1 MRAIVIAF
9 AFLTRLPMPKVAWD
23 VRAQAASLKWYP
35 LVGLVLGL
43 VFVLAA
49 WCLRHVPAL
58 PAAALMLVLWVVI
71 TGALHLDGLADSAD
85 AWIGGLGDRAR
96 TLAIMKDP
104 RCGPAGV
111 MSLVLISLLKF
122 AALTALV
129 GAHPVRLC
137 PLGYDAVR
145 DTFPDS
151 LPLSLLLPPLLA
163 RAALVA
169 LFLTTPYVREKG
181 LGAPLSG
188 APALGCHIAVALTL
202 MITFVF
208 GYAGL
213 KALAAALVVGYLWRR
228 TCMHRIGG
236 FTGDTAGAMVE
247 LIEAAILLALVL

>member
-9 AFLTRLPMPKVAWD
+9 AFLTRLPMPNVAWD

-85 AWIGGLGDRAR
+85 AWIGGLGDRER

-122 AALTALV
+122 AALTA
-129 GAHPVRLC
+129 
-137 PLGYDAVR
+137 VR
-145 DTFPDS
+145 DT
-151 LPLSLLLPPLLA
+151 LPWALLLPPLLA
-163 RAALVA
+163 RGALVA

-188 APALGCHIAVALTL
+188 APALGCHLAVALTL
-202 MITFVF
+202 LIAFVF
-208 GYAGL
+208 GYTGL
-213 KALAAALVVGYLWRR
+213 KALAAALLVGYLWRR

-247 LIEAAILLALVL
+247 LIEAATLLALVL

>member
-9 AFLTRLPMPKVAWD
+9 AFLTRLPMPNVAWD

-43 VFVLAA
+43 LFVLVA

-58 PAAALMLVLWVVI
+58 PAGALMLVLWVVI

-85 AWIGGLGDRAR
+85 AWVGGLGDRAR

-111 MSLVLISLLKF
+111 MSLVLVSLLKF
-122 AALTALV
+122 AALS
-129 GAHPVRLC
+129 
-137 PLGYDAVR
+137 AVR
-145 DTFPDS
+145 DP
-151 LPLSLLLPPLLA
+151 LPWALLLPPLLA
-163 RAALVA
+163 RGALVA

-202 MITFVF
+202 IITFVF

-228 TCMHRIGG
+228 TCVHRIGG

-247 LIEAAILLALVL
+247 LIEAAILLAMVL